1 MIPQGKNEKIKRKE
15 EKGDGKIE
23 DRTDLVF
30 DLVLLGFL
38 KRDIILGETRLAL
51 PVLEQNESDL
61 QFKQIRARVLEI
73 W

>member
-38 KRDIILGETRLAL
+38 KRDVILGETRLAL